1 MVNMGKVQRLCLF
14 LQKGF
19 QKQNISKH
27 GAQGG
32 STWNWLVGRL
42 GSQIIKPYLL
52 WWVTQ
57 LPTRKKV
64 AGKTNWKSHE
74 NLEAAGSCSLLEVE
88 CRHPLWSFFGSSPA
102 SLRSWVHSFQARV
115 HCLGTP
121 QAWWA
126 NPRLCWESH
135 DLGQTSQYLITG
147 WWFGTC
153 FMTFHSVGNGIIIP
167 TDELT
172 PSFFRGVGQP
182 PTIIY
187 HHISSYIIYP
197 YIYIYILINPIK
209 SHEGHDF
216 PNNDSC

>member
-57 LPTRKKV
+57 LPTRKRWPGRQIGSPMKI
-64 AGKTNWKSHE
+64 WKL
-74 NLEAAGSCSLLEVE
+74 LEAAAFWRLNADIPSDLSLDPHLLVWDHGSIPF
-88 CRHPLWSFFGSSPA
+88 R
-102 SLRSWVHSFQARV
+102 RV
-115 HCLGTP
+115 VRCLGTP

-153 FMTFHSVGNGIIIP
+153 FMTFHSVGNVIIP
-167 TDELT
+167 TDKLI
-172 PSFFRGVGQP
+172 FFRGVGGSTTNQ
-182 PTIIY
+182 
-187 HHISSYIIYP
+187 
-197 YIYIYILINPIK
+197 L
-209 SHEGHDF
+209 
-216 PNNDSC
+216 